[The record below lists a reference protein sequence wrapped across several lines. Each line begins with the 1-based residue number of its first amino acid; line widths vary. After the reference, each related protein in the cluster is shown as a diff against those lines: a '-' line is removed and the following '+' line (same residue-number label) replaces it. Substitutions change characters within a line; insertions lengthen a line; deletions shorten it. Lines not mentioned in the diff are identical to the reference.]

1 MGSLSDQP
9 HFVLFPFMAQ
19 GHLIPMVDIG
29 RLLAQRDVIVTIV
42 TTPHNAGRVQNTIAR
57 AIESGLPIRLVQL
70 QFPGKEVGLQDGVE
84 NVDMLSSR
92 EDFVDFFT
100 AANKME
106 E

>member
-1 MGSLSDQP
+1 MP

-19 GHLIPMVDIG
+19 GHLIPMIDIG
-29 RLLAQRDVIVTIV
+29 LLLAQRNVIVTIV
-42 TTPHNAGRVQNTIAR
+42 TTPHNAERVQYTIAL
-57 AIESGLPIRLVQL
+57 AIESGCPIRLVQL

-84 NVDMLSSR
+84 NVDMLYSTN
-92 EDFVDFFT
+92 DIIKLFT